1 MRFPLP
7 ETNPNSKITKS
18 IPSQIQVSKSHTH
31 THTHKNSSS
40 HGLAYS
46 HLVRWDHRNHRWMIH
61 QAREMGW
68 LSMIGEGE
76 EKKRRRANGEG
87 LSHRRLF
94 LDFERSLASPRQI
107 RESDTFVPSPYRKV
121 HDLVNRLLE
130 LPRLASPRLPPPLCL
145 ETRGELDHEAVNVPL
160 AAAATGEKRKVEPWP
175 KRVCRARWPAV
186 RHDFQFP
193 GHP

>member
-31 THTHKNSSS
+31 IHKLVLARISIFTLGSLRSSRS
-40 HGLAYS
+40 SLNDSPGARDGMIIDDR
-46 HLVRWDHRNHRWMIH
+46 RW
-61 QAREMGW
+61 E
-68 LSMIGEGE
+68 EGE
-76 EKKRRRANGEG
+76 EKKRRGNGEG

>member
-31 THTHKNSSS
+31 IHKLVLARISIFTLGSLRSSRS
-40 HGLAYS
+40 SLNDSPGA
-46 HLVRWDHRNHRWMIH
+46 RDGMI
-61 QAREMGW
+61 
-68 LSMIGEGE
+68 IDD
-76 EKKRRRANGEG
+76 RRRRRKKEERRNGEG

-160 AAAATGEKRKVEPWP
+160 AAAATGEKRKVEP
-175 KRVCRARWPAV
+175 
-186 RHDFQFP
+186 
-193 GHP
+193 